1 MPSTET
7 FAMED
12 TVALAVFGPLL
23 SLDRA
28 GVIDPHTSGPGPSPG
43 AGGSPSPWQGRP

>member
-1 MPSTET
+1 MPSTEA

-23 SLDRA
+23 SLDLRT
-28 GVIDPHTSGPGPSPG
+28 GQ
-43 AGGSPSPWQGRP
+43 GS